1 MKSAGSLAILAGV
14 VSAIVGLG
22 TLWSDHRYK
31 QTLSVLDSVKA
42 QVEQTNSQI
51 ALATQQLD
59 ERRHQYATLKEVY
72 TEVLEAMRDT
82 SSSGPQRRELTL
94 VLVEVMTVEPA
105 RERMRALLMAG
116 GDQAIV
122 AQVNALT
129 AFDASQ
135 REAAEGALMRVRA
148 PDLPSGS
155 GRLADID
162 LDVFWCQSSGAA
174 ARAQAELVAGALDR
188 ETGGRVRVRELPAL
202 VNARPGYRKHGYSA
216 TFNLDHPET
225 EYASAVRS
233 IAEAAAGVPFEQ
245 RGSSQLTPWYVSL
258 FLCPSAG

>member
-1 MKSAGSLAILAGV
+1 MKSAGSLAVLAGI

-22 TLWSDHRYK
+22 TLWNDHRYK

-42 QVEQTNSQI
+42 QVEQTRAQI

-72 TEVLEAMRDT
+72 AEVLEAMRDT
-82 SSSGPQRRELTL
+82 SPSGPQRRELTL

-116 GDQAIV
+116 GDQAII

-135 REAAEGALMRVRA
+135 RDAAEGALRRVRA
-148 PDLPSGS
+148 SDPPSGS

-162 LDVFWCQSSGAA
+162 LDVFWCQASGEAA
-174 ARAQAELVAGALDR
+174 KLQAQVVAAALDR
-188 ETGGRVRVRELPAL
+188 ETSGRVRVRELPVL
-202 VNARPGYRKHGYSA
+202 VNARPGYRKHGY
-216 TFNLDHPET
+216 TTTINLDHPEVA
-225 EYASAVRS
+225 YASAVQS

-245 RGSSQLTPWYVSL
+245 RGSGQLTPWYVSL
-258 FLCPSAG
+258 FLCPSAV